1 MEIVDQFRPTPFY
14 RRFEGEILLNQMHF
28 NYDTLDMP
36 TTGGCGCWTA
46 IIPYSQYTFNLKY
59 LLLTKSSTLLSPFFN
74 NKYIY
79 PIPIGSFLSCKE
91 LVKYFRAFV

>member
-14 RRFEGEILLNQMHF
+14 RRFEGEILLNLF
-28 NYDTLDMP
+28 IILSS
-36 TTGGCGCWTA
+36 